1 MRYTNVPTWACK
13 KKATW
18 TRLKASSCLTM
29 MRSKKFLHRITS
41 MRLSF
46 MNFKFFGNTINENV
60 TDKKMIFF
68 LLITLYMYS
77 IFKIIITIRLSLM
90 RVHMKVAK
98 WDDQKCYNTLI
109 AYTNY
114 VPYIKIG
121 QISLIIE
128 VKDLISSWKIQIQR
142 WVWFLN
148 ELNCAQI
155 LITIGYILK
164 NSQQ

>member
-1 MRYTNVPTWACK
+1 
-13 KKATW
+13 
-18 TRLKASSCLTM
+18 
-29 MRSKKFLHRITS
+29 
-41 MRLSF
+41 
-46 MNFKFFGNTINENV
+46 
-60 TDKKMIFF
+60 
-68 LLITLYMYS
+68 
-77 IFKIIITIRLSLM
+77 
-90 RVHMKVAK
+90 MKVAK

-128 VKDLISSWKIQIQR
+128 VKDLILSWKIQIQR